1 MATPNPSEELK
12 LQQAIVSEI
21 KQQLQLY
28 NELMAKKKEISQTDF
43 RAQNELNKQINSWK
57 QLNKSVD
64 RVKKDL
70 QEAEGELRGLSKEA
84 EKAAKALEAQKK
96 ATEDLTDNFSELDS
110 FQRSITRRYGE
121 QSDETRRINKNVD
134 AIKASVGGI
143 GKFLSKNVDLEEDQ
157 KNALEEAASYIKD
170 MPSSFD
176 RLNQSLRKGKI
187 NQKQYNKQ
195 VSELNDTWE
204 EIQDKINFSDKR
216 LKGFKNVF
224 KKLGEAQGL
233 SGEAGRQY
241 ENMIASEKKI
251 RGENAVFGGILGA
264 IPGGQSF
271 KDLIDAQR
279 SQHDADT
286 KGYLSA
292 MAGAGIGGGI
302 ASFLF
307 NYNKAAMYLP
317 FFGKYYDIVDKYA
330 PRIAAA
336 EGDINIEQA
345 KFNKNAKIAGP
356 LAKQYGKGYFYAA
369 EATKNFKFELENL
382 ANEFNRA
389 SKTAFLGRGIGS
401 IGYSAAQMQL
411 AGVSA
416 ESVGNALTDLA
427 STANVNFF
435 GSKEG
440 LGAQA
445 AVFSR
450 EMGVSTNSIGEIM
463 AAFRRIDGSSGKTA
477 LNMVYTSARMAD
489 IAKLNPSVILQDMA
503 EASGKLLS
511 YNIQNADAFVKQAIA
526 IRQMGGNL
534 PKFAQ
539 GITGSILNYRQSLE
553 AQITLGNLIN
563 RPVDFSVAQSL
574 AYSGKYKEAFANIKQ
589 SGVLEAVRKAG
600 PLAAAQFSQI
610 FGMSLDDFQAAAE
623 NQGKGLGLKGTLKG
637 ETNAFLGR
645 VQGAAAAANIES
657 ARITVTKAVADAEF
671 AKELAVGLNLY
682 KPYRDAVNN
691 LDRLT
696 SQMNAILGLYYGL
709 IVGAGASAGAFIAK
723 GISSLFTGATMAS
736 GAKGLG
742 GTPGLSGA
750 AFAQG
755 GKFYGWQKTGEGAAA
770 MVRNAKGQFVS
781 AAEAA
786 EFNQASKMAKF
797 AKFGKYGGRALGIAG
812 AGFDAYG
819 RLQSGQTG
827 LQTAAGVAT
836 SMAGAYGG
844 AQLGATIGAFGGPLA
859 PVTVPL
865 GSLVGG
871 IIGYIG
877 GGAAADYVT
886 GANNVGQNVEQQQ
899 QQIQQMQE
907 TPDAILQTLENIEI
921 LMIDLVAIHAQNK
934 DIKVFLDG
942 ADVTKAAMRKQLNM
956 AGAIPGSTLGNAL
969 GVKK

>member
-28 NELMAKKKEISQTDF
+28 NELMAKKKELSQTDF

-70 QEAEGELRGLSKEA
+70 QEAEGELKSLSKEA
-84 EKAAKALEAQKK
+84 EKAAKALEAQSK
-96 ATEDLTDNFSELDS
+96 AAEDLSDNFSELDT

-143 GKFLSKNVDLEEDQ
+143 GKFLQKNVDLEEDQ
-157 KNALEEAASYIKD
+157 KDALEEAASYIKA

-176 RLNQSLRKGKI
+176 KLNQSLKKGKI

-195 VSELNDTWE
+195 VSELNETWE

-224 KKLGEAQGL
+224 KKLVEAEGL

-251 RGENAVFGGILGA
+251 RGENAIFGGILGA

-307 NYNKAAMYLP
+307 NYNKGAMYLP
-317 FFGKYYDIVDKYA
+317 GFGKYYDIVDKYA

-600 PLAAAQFSQI
+600 PLAAASFSQI
-610 FGMSLDDFQAAAE
+610 FGMGLDDFQAAAE
-623 NQGKGLGLKGTLKG
+623 NQGKGLGLKGTLKS

-671 AKELAVGLNLY
+671 AKQLAVGLNLY
-682 KPYRDAVNN
+682 EPYRKAVNN
-691 LDRLT
+691 LDALT

-709 IVGAGASAGAFIAK
+709 VVGAGASIGALIGK
-723 GISSLFTGATMAS
+723 GIGTLFTGGAMAS
-736 GAKGLG
+736 GATGLG
-742 GTPGLSGA
+742 GATPLTG
-750 AFAQG
+750 AFAAG
-755 GKFYGWQKTGEGAAA
+755 GKFAGWSKTGEGAAA

-786 EFNQASKMAKF
+786 EFNQAAKMAKF

-819 RLQSGQTG
+819 RLQSGQSG
-827 LQTAAGVAT
+827 LQTAAGVGTA
-836 SMAGAYGG
+836 MGGAYLG
-844 AQLGATIGAFGGPLA
+844 AQMGAAAGAFGGPLS
-859 PVTVPL
+859 PITVPL
-865 GSLVGG
+865 GGLVGG
-871 IIGYIG
+871 IAGYFG

-886 GANNVGQNVEQQQ
+886 GANKIGQNAEQQQ

-907 TPDAILQTLENIEI
+907 TPDAILNTLENIEI